1 MSLQRED
8 FPLPDILW
16 EPTREYWQSA
26 ARGELRIPRCTHCQH
41 WTWYPKPGCPQCDR
55 KEFRWTALSGRARLF
70 SFVVVRHAF
79 LPQYKDMTPF
89 IPALVVPEE
98 APGVRLA
105 TRIVG
110 SPPEQIYIE
119 MPLEV
124 VFEPLRFAGVEASVT
139 APLFRASP

>member
-1 MSLQRED
+1 
-8 FPLPDILW
+8 
-16 EPTREYWQSA
+16 
-26 ARGELRIPRCTHCQH
+26 
-41 WTWYPKPGCPQCDR
+41 
-55 KEFRWTALSGRARLF
+55 
-70 SFVVVRHAF
+70 
-79 LPQYKDMTPF
+79 MTPF

-110 SPPEQIYIE
+110 SPPEQICIE

-124 VFEPLRFAGVEASVT
+124 VFEQLRFAGVEASVT